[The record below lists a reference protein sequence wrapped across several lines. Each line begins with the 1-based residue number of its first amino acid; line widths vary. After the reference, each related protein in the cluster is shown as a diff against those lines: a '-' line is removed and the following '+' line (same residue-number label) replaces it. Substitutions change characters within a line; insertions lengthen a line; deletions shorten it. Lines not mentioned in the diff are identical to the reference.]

1 MKRLIHIFFALCL
14 VNALYAVVATPEPI
28 WRELPDGSWAE
39 VFIRGDEF
47 YHYLTTF
54 EGDIIPGTE
63 VSSYLKSDP
72 LHPMQRTEQE
82 MLLTSYMP
90 NKGHIKVPVI
100 LVNFTDLAFTMEDPI
115 ANFTDFY
122 NGMGGTNPNA
132 TGSVHD
138 YFIAS
143 SDSALNLQFDVY
155 GPFTVSKPMAY
166 YGANSGSNHGKN
178 TRQLVI
184 EAASLAHQSGVDFT
198 QYDNNNDGVI
208 DNLSIIVAGYN
219 EAEGGHENTIWPHY
233 STIYGSDSYSGKKV
247 SGYLMISE
255 YRGSGGKQQA
265 GIGTYCHEF
274 GHVLGLPD
282 LYDTYN
288 SSRYTVG
295 EWDIMC
301 SGSYNNLGCT
311 PPSYSAFERFAM
323 GWLTPI
329 QLKEE
334 GDYRIEPLLESN
346 TAYLIANS
354 EHNLSML
361 HPNPNEYFLIE
372 NRQAVG
378 WDANQ
383 EALIGTG
390 MLVSHI
396 TFNSNKWNNNT
407 FNNSTIL
414 GYAIV
419 GAYDSDPAK
428 STPLD
433 LFPGTGRVTS
443 WLPILNDGTELQ
455 DQRIQNI
462 KEMNDFSIRFS
473 YGPLSNDGISFSEDS
488 ISTLVTTFDK
498 RPITYDEREIEI
510 IIRNLPND
518 SLLIYS
524 TNKYFEF
531 SYDNGSTWY
540 NSAYKLTPEDS
551 LFTFKLLLRYIPYR
565 QSCTE
570 ISGFITIE
578 STQALKMQQLEVS
591 GYSPRPIYITQ
602 PELLEPT
609 NITTNTFTTNW
620 VAQKDAEY
628 YYATLYSLVDKKDTI
643 SQPFDDFDSIENIN
657 EAGWSANFIRTS
669 TIVSESKKGVLF
681 TNTDEQLISNELI
694 TPMSGCR
701 VWISNNYVSE
711 VGKSASGGLLI
722 EGKNKEG
729 QWQKIDSIR
738 VINTTKNL
746 IKTYTLPDTNNI
758 VQIRFTY
765 THRQG
770 EGGCAIDGFEMYTNK
785 TIQYIYQGTEIK
797 MFGTDTTTTFHNLS
811 PNTTYYFALQAYEN
825 KGCQENFSQISKH
838 QPIHTLAEQ
847 KIDNDLKIIYQ
858 ESGEHIV
865 QLSEPTSGVSELC
878 IYSAQGVLVN
888 KIAIPVQTTQ
898 VQLPILPIK
907 GVYFLKLVEN
917 GKIKRFNASGK
928 LVN

>member
-28 WRELPDGSWAE
+28 WRQLPDGSWAE

-47 YHYLTTF
+47 YHYLTTL

-63 VSSYLKSDP
+63 VSSYPKSDP
-72 LHPMQRTEQE
+72 LHPMQRAEQE

-90 NKGHIKVPVI
+90 NQGHIKVPVI

-155 GPFTVSKPMAY
+155 GPFTVSKPMEY

-184 EAASLAHQSGVDFT
+184 EAASLARQSGVDFT

-233 STIYGSDSYSGKKV
+233 STIYNSDSYSGKKI

-346 TAYLIANS
+346 TAYLIANG

-361 HPNPNEYFLIE
+361 RPNPNEYFLIE

-488 ISTLVTTFDK
+488 ISTLVTK
-498 RPITYDEREIEI
+498 
-510 IIRNLPND
+510 
-518 SLLIYS
+518 S
-524 TNKYFEF
+524 
-531 SYDNGSTWY
+531 
-540 NSAYKLTPEDS
+540 
-551 LFTFKLLLRYIPYR
+551 
-565 QSCTE
+565 
-570 ISGFITIE
+570 
-578 STQALKMQQLEVS
+578 KMQKQRLS
-591 GYSPRPIYITQ
+591 
-602 PELLEPT
+602 
-609 NITTNTFTTNW
+609 
-620 VAQKDAEY
+620 
-628 YYATLYSLVDKKDTI
+628 
-643 SQPFDDFDSIENIN
+643 
-657 EAGWSANFIRTS
+657 
-669 TIVSESKKGVLF
+669 
-681 TNTDEQLISNELI
+681 
-694 TPMSGCR
+694 
-701 VWISNNYVSE
+701 
-711 VGKSASGGLLI
+711 
-722 EGKNKEG
+722 NKE
-729 QWQKIDSIR
+729 K
-738 VINTTKNL
+738 
-746 IKTYTLPDTNNI
+746 
-758 VQIRFTY
+758 
-765 THRQG
+765 
-770 EGGCAIDGFEMYTNK
+770 
-785 TIQYIYQGTEIK
+785 
-797 MFGTDTTTTFHNLS
+797 
-811 PNTTYYFALQAYEN
+811 
-825 KGCQENFSQISKH
+825 
-838 QPIHTLAEQ
+838 
-847 KIDNDLKIIYQ
+847 
-858 ESGEHIV
+858 
-865 QLSEPTSGVSELC
+865 
-878 IYSAQGVLVN
+878 
-888 KIAIPVQTTQ
+888 
-898 VQLPILPIK
+898 
-907 GVYFLKLVEN
+907 
-917 GKIKRFNASGK
+917 
-928 LVN
+928 